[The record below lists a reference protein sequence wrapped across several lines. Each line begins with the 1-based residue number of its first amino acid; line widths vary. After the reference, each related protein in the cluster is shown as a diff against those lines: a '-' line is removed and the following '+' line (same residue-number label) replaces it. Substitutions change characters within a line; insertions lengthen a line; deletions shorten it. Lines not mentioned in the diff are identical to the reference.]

1 VSGSKPSELRG
12 GTESASVTIPAKP
25 FEGKIQLQALELA
38 CQGLAQRARLLSRA
52 GSVKDPTR
60 LRRID
65 RMVAEAL
72 EILEEEIMSYREA
85 DRTMGAGLL
94 LRMLSDKVGP
104 EPGSSAVRRSFD
116 QPPSPAHSLSLRG
129 EGKSIPAPDLL
140 GFLSAQRKTGVLEVA
155 TPEETFTVEFLD
167 GDIVH
172 AQVSR
177 TLLEQRLGDLLV
189 TQGAVDRL
197 TLETVRDEWPKER
210 LGVVLLRENYVT
222 TDALL
227 AALQTQVQL
236 LFNRLFTAPVTRFC
250 FWVGPPI
257 HADPGMRMNAMA
269 LILEGARTFDE
280 GSIPA

>member
-1 VSGSKPSELRG
+1 
-12 GTESASVTIPAKP
+12 VTIPAKP

-94 LRMLSDKVGP
+94 LRMLSDKEGP

-129 EGKSIPAPDLL
+129 EGKSIPTDGTARLLSGPPLVVEHLAATGKLAVIVIDDSIPCDMVIRGICFACREVCPD
-140 GFLSAQRKTGVLEVA
+140 VEVA
-155 TPEETFTVEFLD
+155 
-167 GDIVH
+167 
-172 AQVSR
+172 S
-177 TLLEQRLGDLLV
+177 
-189 TQGAVDRL
+189 
-197 TLETVRDEWPKER
+197 
-210 LGVVLLRENYVT
+210 
-222 TDALL
+222 
-227 AALQTQVQL
+227 
-236 LFNRLFTAPVTRFC
+236 
-250 FWVGPPI
+250 
-257 HADPGMRMNAMA
+257 
-269 LILEGARTFDE
+269 
-280 GSIPA
+280 